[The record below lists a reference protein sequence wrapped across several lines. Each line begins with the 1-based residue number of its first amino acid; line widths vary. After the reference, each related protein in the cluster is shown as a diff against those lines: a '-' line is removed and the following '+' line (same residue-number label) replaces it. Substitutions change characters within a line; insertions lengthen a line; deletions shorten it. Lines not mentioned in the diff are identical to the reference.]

1 MFFHRTLHGPA
12 GGISL
17 SAPLYCTRCGYQNQ
31 PGYQFCSN
39 CGAPLAAAS
48 GVAAPAAPP
57 TGHPYY
63 APYYD
68 YEFTKQVD
76 RTKTGILLLLI
87 GTLINWIPVIGVIGS
102 LLILI
107 GAILVILGRKAFGAT
122 HSRNVVIA
130 IVMFFVGILV
140 TVALF
145 VASALAAIPANFT
158 GTMTQAQAQAFA
170 TAVVNNV
177 LLSLIVGAVITGIAS
192 VLFTYAL
199 QSNIGKILLW
209 AAYVANIGLAIG
221 VYLVISPLIAN
232 AVAQAVVTGTYNSA
246 PIDSLTAQASSYE
259 IIGVVSALLFTGANY
274 IAWSRIS
281 RGEIPA
287 RPGAPAVPPPGMPP
301 SYPPPTPPSPPTPPQ
316 APPSGPAPP
325 ITPP

>member
-1 MFFHRTLHGPA
+1 M
-12 GGISL
+12 

-39 CGAPLAAAS
+39 CGAPLAAAP
-48 GVAAPAAPP
+48 GAPAPAAPY
-57 TGHPYY
+57 PYY
-63 APYYD
+63 APGYD
-68 YEFTKQVD
+68 YEHTKQID
-76 RTKTGILLLLI
+76 RTKTGVLLLLI
-87 GTLINWIPVIGVIGS
+87 GTLINWLPVIGFIGS

-107 GAILVILGRKAFGAT
+107 GAILVILGRKAFGAG

-145 VASALAAIPANFT
+145 VASAIAAIPANFT

-192 VLFTYAL
+192 LLFTYAL
-199 QSNIGKILLW
+199 QNATGKILLW
-209 AAYVANIGLAIG
+209 AAYLANIGLAIG
-221 VYLVISPLIAN
+221 IYLVISPLIAN
-232 AVAQAVVTGTYNSA
+232 AVAQAVATGTYNSA
-246 PIDSLTAQASSYE
+246 PIDALTSQVSAYQLIA
-259 IIGVVSALLFTGANY
+259 VVPALLFTGANY

-287 RPGAPAVPPPGMPP
+287 RTAAPAAPPPGMPP
-301 SYPPPTPPSPPTPPQ
+301 YAPPPTPPSPPTPPQ

-325 ITPP
+325 VNPP